1 MDEMKEHFQRK
12 PFIKKI
18 TENPYI
24 LIVIRDNGCG
34 ISPENLQQIFNPFF
48 TTKNFGTGLG
58 LSIVYQIVQEN
69 NGIIYYES
77 KEGEGTQC
85 FLFLPAYEPVNQKS
99 N

>member
-1 MDEMKEHFQRK
+1 M
-12 PFIKKI
+12 
-18 TENPYI
+18 ENRY
-24 LIVIRDNGCG
+24 IVIKISDNGGG

-77 KEGEGTQC
+77 EVKKGTQC
-85 FLFLPAYEPVNQKS
+85 YLFLPAFKPSKKIES
-99 N
+99 